1 MSIKQNKNI
10 YYANLAFEQAK
21 INLGSTGRNPSVGC
35 IVLKNDSI
43 ISSGHTSLNG
53 RPHAEYNALNRNLNY
68 KNSTIYISME
78 PCVHYGV
85 TPPCTNKI
93 IQKKIKKVFFSIT
106 DLDIRSANKA
116 KKILKRKKIKVFT
129 NLNNKY
135 AKDFYKSYFL
145 NHKSGLP
152 LIDAKIAISKD
163 YFTINKRK
171 KWITNEHSRKR
182 VHLLRTNYDCIVS
195 TSKSINDDNSELNC
209 RLDGLK
215 IKSPKVIIIDRFLK
229 IKKNKKIFNSKK
241 QIYIFTEKYVKS
253 KYIFLKK
260 KGVKIVKLNSM
271 NKKDDYR
278 NIFLKLKKKGNSRIL
293 VESGLTFL
301 NFLLKIKLI
310 NNLYV
315 FKSNINLNKEGF
327 NYSNNSFLKKIN
339 LKKKI
344 KVNLLGDNL
353 YKVKLK

>member
-116 KKILKRKKIKVFT
+116 KKYLKEKK
-129 NLNNKY
+129 
-135 AKDFYKSYFL
+135 
-145 NHKSGLP
+145 
-152 LIDAKIAISKD
+152 
-163 YFTINKRK
+163 
-171 KWITNEHSRKR
+171 
-182 VHLLRTNYDCIVS
+182 
-195 TSKSINDDNSELNC
+195 
-209 RLDGLK
+209 
-215 IKSPKVIIIDRFLK
+215 
-229 IKKNKKIFNSKK
+229 
-241 QIYIFTEKYVKS
+241 
-253 KYIFLKK
+253 
-260 KGVKIVKLNSM
+260 
-271 NKKDDYR
+271 
-278 NIFLKLKKKGNSRIL
+278 
-293 VESGLTFL
+293 
-301 NFLLKIKLI
+301 
-310 NNLYV
+310 
-315 FKSNINLNKEGF
+315 
-327 NYSNNSFLKKIN
+327 
-339 LKKKI
+339 
-344 KVNLLGDNL
+344 
-353 YKVKLK
+353 